1 MKLRDK
7 FKKQLDTATPK
18 LNRPHFQ
25 AQQCEKIADDYVIKV
40 LDSIREYEKESGNA
54 ICDDERD
61 SRELLEIFKKEKGL

>member
-1 MKLRDK
+1 MTLKEKFRDK
-7 FKKQLDTATPK
+7 ILSFLSDNMKEQNAIE
-18 LNRPHFQ
+18 
-25 AQQCEKIADDYVIKV
+25 CEKIADDYVVKV